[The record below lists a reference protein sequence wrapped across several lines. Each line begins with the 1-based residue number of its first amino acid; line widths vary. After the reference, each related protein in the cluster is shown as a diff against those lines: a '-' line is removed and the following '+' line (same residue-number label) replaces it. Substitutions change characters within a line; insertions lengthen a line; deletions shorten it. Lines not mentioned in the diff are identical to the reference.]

1 MPFLNMK
8 KRTSTRSTA
17 FLGYT
22 LFSGT
27 LDELFL
33 AKKALINTIN
43 QYSYCI
49 AEKDPEF
56 KKALLG
62 AEILLPD
69 GAAITAAVWLL
80 YGKSIRKIAGS
91 DLHQYLLAY
100 LNQKAG
106 RCFYLGSS
114 ETTLQSIQNRLKKE
128 YPLVEAGFYSP
139 PYQASFSAE
148 ESTAMIKVVNAFQP
162 EVLFI
167 GMTAPKQEKWAYQ
180 FQSSLETRLICCIG
194 AVFDFY
200 AGSTKRPG
208 QVWINLGL
216 EWLGRLISE
225 PKRLWKRYLF
235 YGPVF
240 IGYMLKEKIKGG
252 KTPF

>member
-1 MPFLNMK
+1 MK
-8 KRTSTRSTA
+8 TRISTQSTA
-17 FLGYT
+17 FLEYT
-22 LFSGT
+22 LFSGS
-27 LDELFL
+27 LDDLFFE
-33 AKKALINTIN
+33 KKALINTIN

-69 GAAITAAVWLL
+69 GVAITAAVRFL
-80 YGKSIRKIAGS
+80 YGKSIQKIAGA
-91 DLHQYLLAY
+91 DVHQYLLEY

-106 RCFYLGSS
+106 KCFYLGSS
-114 ETTLQSIQNRLKKE
+114 AETLQKIQSRLKKE
-128 YPLVEAGFYSP
+128 YPFIEASFFSP
-139 PYQASFSAE
+139 PFKAFFSDADNE
-148 ESTAMIKVVNAFQP
+148 VMLQKVNAFQP

-167 GMTAPKQEKWAYQ
+167 GMTAPKQEKWAQ
-180 FQSSLETRLICCIG
+180 EFHAVLKTRLTCCIG

-200 AGSTKRPG
+200 AGSTNRPG
-208 QVWINLGL
+208 KVWINLGL

-240 IGYMLKEKIKGG
+240 IGYMLKAKMKGD